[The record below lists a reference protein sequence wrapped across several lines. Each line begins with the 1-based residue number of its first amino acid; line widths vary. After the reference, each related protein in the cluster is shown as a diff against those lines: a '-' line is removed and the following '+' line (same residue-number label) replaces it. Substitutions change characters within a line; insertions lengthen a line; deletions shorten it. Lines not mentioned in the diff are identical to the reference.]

1 MSTRKQRHDLLITHL
16 FINLLF
22 VKINHNREK
31 MIETDTLLSQKI
43 TWVNIGVSNLESSAQ
58 RLKQN
63 KGVFE
68 DF

>member
-1 MSTRKQRHDLLITHL
+1 
-16 FINLLF
+16 
-22 VKINHNREK
+22 

>member
-1 MSTRKQRHDLLITHL
+1 
-16 FINLLF
+16 
-22 VKINHNREK
+22 

-43 TWVNIGVSNLESSAQ
+43 TWVNIGVSNLESNVQ